1 MYLTFV
7 RHHWKPSD
15 YYKMGPGQRLI
26 VRAFLERETQDLE
39 EAGKGYGK

>member
-26 VRAFLERETQDLE
+26 VRAFLEKESEDYE
-39 EAGKGYGK
+39 EARRSHGK